1 MDWRGLMRLG
11 LFELKLHPKEFWDLT
26 PTELL
31 AMLGQMQSGALSLG
45 RAQLEELIA
54 KYPDKRK

>member
-1 MDWRGLMRLG
+1 MRLG

-31 AMLGQMQSGALSLG
+31 AMLGQMQVGALSLG
-45 RAQLEELIA
+45 RAQLEDLIA
-54 KYPDKRK
+54 QYPDERK